1 MNCDS
6 PAISVPLPAS
16 PRFVVGGHYRSGIE
30 ALRVMLRIP
39 LKGFLDTLIK
49 RHTRKDYKSHAT
61 TR

>member
-6 PAISVPLPAS
+6 PDMSVTLPAS

-30 ALRVMLRIP
+30 ALRVMLRIS
-39 LKGFLDTLIK
+39 LKGFLDILIK
-49 RHTRKDYKSHAT
+49 RHTRKGYKSQAT